1 MTTASVAR
9 FLVSGRVQG
18 VAFRAYTRQQALALG
33 LRGHAVNLPDGRVEV
48 LAVGE
53 ANAIDR
59 LGEWLAHG
67 PPLARVDEVQRHEV
81 SAGDLA
87 STDEGFQIG

>member
-1 MTTASVAR
+1 MTTMRAAR

-33 LRGHAVNLPDGRVEV
+33 LRGHAVNLRDGRVEV

-53 ANAIDR
+53 ADAIDR
-59 LGEWLAHG
+59 LGEWLWQG
-67 PPLARVDEVQRHEV
+67 SPLARVEDVQRHEV
-81 SAGDLA
+81 CAGDLVA
-87 STDEGFQIG
+87 IEDGVRIG